1 MRIKSALLIGLLQ
14 SSKRRVI
21 LSSEGGER
29 HEEQKKPGCGCSQ
42 KGCRTCTAQGRK
54 PDNLLEYLPT
64 KSTRCT
70 KALQEQQVM
79 ATKFAERI
87 VRKLIAVSAVEEVD
101 RELYV
106 YGFFLLIS
114 HIFFFLITVAFGC
127 FLRISCESV
136 IFYIVFML
144 LRSYAGGV
152 HARTEMAC
160 TVWTMVAMGMA
171 TVFIKVLEASTVKIP
186 LCVLFFNIC
195 LLVLSPLD
203 SGEKPLDAEEKHR
216 YRKICLILV
225 FICDVVAAA
234 ASMLATP
241 MLYYPVVCGM
251 GVEVVLLVIGKIFY
265 N

>member
-1 MRIKSALLIGLLQ
+1 
-14 SSKRRVI
+14 
-21 LSSEGGER
+21 
-29 HEEQKKPGCGCSQ
+29 
-42 KGCRTCTAQGRK
+42 
-54 PDNLLEYLPT
+54 
-64 KSTRCT
+64 
-70 KALQEQQVM
+70 M
-79 ATKFAERI
+79 ATRLAERI
-87 VRKLIAVSAVEEVD
+87 VENLIAASVVEEVD

-106 YGFFLLIS
+106 YGFFLLITRF
-114 HIFFFLITVAFGC
+114 FFFLVTVIFGC
-127 FLRISCESV
+127 LLGIPLESV
-136 IFYIVFML
+136 IFYIVFIL

-152 HARTEMAC
+152 HAKTEVAC
-160 TVWTMVAMGMA
+160 TIWTTVAMGIAM
-171 TVFIKVLEASTVKIP
+171 VIIKVLEVSNAKIP

-251 GVEVVLLVIGKIFY
+251 GVEAVLLGIGKGMKIGAFVS
-265 N
+265 NREIQH